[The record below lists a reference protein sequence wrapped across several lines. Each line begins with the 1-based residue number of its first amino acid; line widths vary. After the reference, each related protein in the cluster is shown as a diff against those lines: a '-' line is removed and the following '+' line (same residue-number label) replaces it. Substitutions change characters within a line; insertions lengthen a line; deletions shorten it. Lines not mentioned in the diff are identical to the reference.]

1 MYSLIVVIVAI
12 ALVVLLAT
20 AGVFYGGD
28 AYEEANEKVQVVS
41 LCSRASKCS
50 VLQSCFRSSIDV
62 GLCPLRS

>member
-28 AYEEANEKVQVVS
+28 AYEEANEKV
-41 LCSRASKCS
+41 
-50 VLQSCFRSSIDV
+50 
-62 GLCPLRS
+62 